1 MPMTSYSLNCVC
13 RRGKQWSELTDS
25 NYDALIKLTIDYTFV
40 CETLLSL
47 AVSISYLGGTIISS
61 QKGEVSVSPASTRR
75 FTGTVLLV
83 CGNTFPFGVTKIL
96 PSTYL
101 QYWTYVEN
109 RLLSYGCIRQHDL
122 TRNGCGINFQTSLN
136 CCSTFSIFLTD

>member
-1 MPMTSYSLNCVC
+1 MMSYSLNCVC
-13 RRGKQWSELTDS
+13 RRGKQWSEHTDS

-47 AVSISYLGGTIISS
+47 AVSISYLGGTITSS
-61 QKGEVSVSPASTRR
+61 QKGEVSVSPASIRR
-75 FTGTVLLV
+75 FTGTVLSV

-96 PSTYL
+96 PSMYL

-109 RLLSYGCIRQHDL
+109 RLLSYGCIRA
-122 TRNGCGINFQTSLN
+122 TRSHRQRLWDRLLDHPQLLLYFG
-136 CCSTFSIFLTD
+136 TFSQ